1 MVALV
6 HSGAVLGIDGY
17 PVEVEVNLSQGLPG
31 MSIVGLPDAAVK
43 ESSDRVSA
51 AIRNTQLSLPVRR
64 ITVNLAPAD
73 IRKEGSAFDLPIAL
87 GILAA
92 SGMIDNEN
100 LKGWVVLGELS
111 LDGRV
116 KPIKGGLSITAMARE
131 KGMKGVLLPAQNAAE
146 VSVIDGIPIYAIETL
161 PQALEFLC
169 GNLELQPVKPE
180 TQKEI
185 SNLSG
190 YELDFT
196 DVKGQQHVKRALEIA
211 SSGGHNI
218 LLIGPPGSGKSMLA
232 KRIPTI
238 LPSMTQDE
246 SITTTKIHSILGQL
260 KNGLLSLRPFRSPHH
275 TISDAGLIGGGRVP
289 MPGEVSMAHNG
300 VLFLDELPEFKRN
313 VLEVLRQPLEEGEVS
328 ISRAAGSVTY
338 PANLMLVAAMNPC
351 PCGYRFDPKR
361 ECGCSP
367 AVIKKYVGK
376 ISGPL
381 LDRIDLHIEV
391 PALNYKDL
399 SSESGG
405 ETSFAIA
412 QRVEQARNIQLH
424 RFKNGEQNF
433 NANMNAKQLKTFCDL
448 DEASKKIMAMAID
461 KLGLSARAHD
471 RILKVA
477 RTIADLASSENVESE
492 HIAEAIQY
500 RSLDRESWF

>member
-6 HSGAVLGIDGY
+6 HSGAVLGIEGY
-17 PVEVEVNLSQGLPG
+17 AVEVEVNLSQGLPG

-51 AIRNTQLSLPVRR
+51 AIRNTQLSLPIRR

-92 SGMIDNEN
+92 NGMIANEN
-100 LKGWVVLGELS
+100 LEGWVILGELS

-116 KPIKGGLSITAMARE
+116 KPIRGGLSITAMARE

-146 VSVIDGIPIYAIETL
+146 VSVIDGIPIYAIENL
-161 PQALEFLC
+161 PQALDFLC
-169 GNLELQPVKPE
+169 GELELQPVKPGIQNE
-180 TQKEI
+180 TT
-185 SNLSG
+185 SPVG

-196 DVKGQQHVKRALEIA
+196 DVKGQHHVKRALEIA
-211 SSGGHNI
+211 CSGGHNI

-246 SITTTKIHSILGQL
+246 SITTTKIHSVVGQL
-260 KNGLLSLRPFRSPHH
+260 KRGLINLRPFRSPHH
-275 TISDAGLIGGGRVP
+275 TISDAGLIGGGRNP

-328 ISRAAGSVTY
+328 ISRASGSITY
-338 PANLMLVAAMNPC
+338 PANMMMVAAMNPC
-351 PCGYRFDPKR
+351 PCGYRFDLKR
-361 ECGCSP
+361 ECSCSP
-367 AVIKKYVGK
+367 PIIKRYVGK

-405 ETSFAIA
+405 EPSKEIA
-412 QRVEQARNIQLH
+412 KRVEAARNVQLH
-424 RFKNGEQNF
+424 RFQNSENNF
-433 NANMNAKQLKTFCDL
+433 NANMNAKQLKTHCDL
-448 DEASKKIMAMAID
+448 DVSSRKIMAMAID

-477 RTIADLASSENVESE
+477 RTIADLDQCEDVDAE

>member
-146 VSVIDGIPIYAIETL
+146 VSVIDGIPIYAIENL
-161 PQALEFLC
+161 PQALGFLC
-169 GNLELQPVKPE
+169 GELKLQPVKPKI
-180 TQKEI
+180 QKET
-185 SNLSG
+185 SSLSG

-196 DVKGQQHVKRALEIA
+196 DVKGQHHVKRALEIA

-246 SITTTKIHSILGQL
+246 AITTTKIHSILGQL
-260 KNGLLSLRPFRSPHH
+260 KSGLLSLRPFRSPHH

-338 PANLMLVAAMNPC
+338 PSNLMLVAAMNPC

-405 ETSFAIA
+405 ETSSTIA

-424 RFKNGEQNF
+424 RFKNGEKNF
-433 NANMNAKQLKTFCDL
+433 NANMNAKQLKTFCNL

-471 RILKVA
+471 RILKVG
-477 RTIADLASSENVESE
+477 RTIADLASSENIESE